1 MKNSVS
7 RLTFV
12 LAAAGLALCLGGC
25 GGAPDQYF
33 RLGTDGPAPVGSA
46 GLAVG
51 VGPVTLPAYLDRG
64 EVVFMSGANEVQIP
78 AKVHWAGT
86 LSDNVTRALAT
97 DLGRQI
103 GSSNVLPYP
112 WGANVKLRYQVS
124 VDVRQFHAVSG
135 GEAVLDAAWRI
146 QTPEDGQVL
155 HRQNVSLHERIVGDG
170 YEPVITAE
178 SRLVERLAETIGR
191 SLPGGRR

>member
-1 MKNSVS
+1 MKNLVS
-7 RLTFV
+7 RLT
-12 LAAAGLALCLGGC
+12 LLLSSAGAALCLAGC
-25 GGAPDQYF
+25 GGAQDQYF
-33 RLGTDGPAPVGSA
+33 RLSAGGLAPVGSA
-46 GLAVG
+46 GIAVG

-78 AKVHWAGT
+78 SKVHWAGT

-97 DLGRQI
+97 DLGGQI

-112 WGANVKLRYQVS
+112 WGANVKLRYQVT

-135 GEAVLDAAWRI
+135 GEAVLDVAWRI
-146 QTPEDGQVL
+146 QSPEDGQVIR
-155 HRQNVSLHERIVGDG
+155 RQNVSLHERIMGDG